1 MILIPSAA
9 YVEREFQIEYGALPP
24 TLLPIENLRLYEL
37 QIDTLKTQFPEEN
50 IYISLP
56 LGYKLN
62 RHDQIKLKS
71 LKVSVIYHQEDV
83 SLGCSIYKSIVD
95 AALTEQKLIICHGDT
110 LVTKFSSNMNSIG
123 IGICKD
129 EHQWQIDDRTKSDD
143 HVWCGYFSFNTLN
156 LFLECLIS
164 SGYDFV
170 DAVRLYD
177 INVPLQRDLI
187 THWYDFGHLSTYFQS
202 RSKLTTERSFNTL
215 NVEDGRVIKSGLPL
229 QKIRAEHA
237 WYSRLSDDLLVY
249 SPQLT
254 KRKYGHKDNPES
266 YQTEFLPLPPLNEV
280 FVHGRNSERYW
291 RIIFS
296 LIDKFLCTAK
306 RQKFPKNN
314 YDKIIKSSKC
324 MIEKKPL
331 DRLEEYISSGGTFGL
346 SADNKL
352 NGESLPSIYEI
363 VDSCVQLLAD
373 KDFVIGEF
381 HGDLCLSNILYDSRT
396 QRIKVVDPRGLDYDG
411 FETNFGDLTYDVAKL
426 THSVIGLYDHIIS
439 GAYKLEISET
449 LSSTN
454 IEFDI
459 YYDRNIENIQ
469 KVFKSQIFMG
479 DVNFDSVMPQ
489 TILLFISMVP
499 LHSDRPDRQFAF
511 LANALRLYS
520 KYIKGKHT

>member
-1 MILIPSAA
+1 MILITSAA

-24 TLLPIENLRLYEL
+24 TLLPIGNLRLFEL
-37 QIDTLKTQFPEEN
+37 QVDTLKTQFPAEK
-50 IYISLP
+50 IYITLP
-56 LGYKLN
+56 LGYELN
-62 RHDQIKLKS
+62 THDQSKLKS
-71 LKVSVIYHQEDV
+71 LDVYVIYQDEGI
-83 SLGCSIYKSIVD
+83 SLGCSIYKTISDVVL
-95 AALTEQKLIICHGDT
+95 AEKNLIICHGDT
-110 LVTKFSSNMNSIG
+110 LVAKFSGKMDTLG

-129 EHQWQIDDRTKSDD
+129 EHQWQLDDRSKSDD
-143 HVWCGYFSFNTLN
+143 HVWCGYFSFSNLG

-164 SGYDFV
+164 SGYDFLG
-170 DAVRLYD
+170 AVRLYD
-177 INVPLQRDLI
+177 IGVPLQREVI
-187 THWYDFGHLSTYFQS
+187 INWYDFGHLSTYFQS

-215 NVEDGRVIKSGLPL
+215 KVEDGHVIKSGLPL

-237 WYSRLSDDLLVY
+237 WYSRLSEDLLVY

-254 KRKYGHKDNPES
+254 KRKYGCKNNPES

-291 RIIFS
+291 RIIFV

-306 RQKFPKNN
+306 SQNFPKNN
-314 YDKIIKSSKC
+314 YDKIIKSAKN
-324 MIEKKPL
+324 MIDKKPF
-331 DRLEEYISSGGTFGL
+331 DRLEEYISSGGAFRL
-346 SADNKL
+346 STGNIL

-363 VDSCVQLLAD
+363 VEACILLLAD
-373 KDFVIGEF
+373 KDFVIGES

-439 GAYKLEISET
+439 GAYTLKISEK
-449 LSSTN
+449 SAST
-454 IEFDI
+454 IIDFDI
-459 YYDRNIENIQ
+459 YYDSNIESIQ
-469 KVFKSQIFMG
+469 KIFKSQVFME

-499 LHSDRPDRQFAF
+499 LHSDRPDRQLAF

-520 KYIKGKHT
+520 TYMKGKL